1 MADHKGNSGK
11 GFIRKDFH
19 DNRDP
24 ELTLKENGAWF
35 AADPKSNTFLA
46 GRDTYDGPKGSRPPV
61 LQRELI
67 NFGWAAQWS
76 AVLDYFAE
84 LLKKNAY
91 KGKKPLLEKGP
102 TAIAYLPEHGAFAK
116 SVSDFFRCGLLQAVP
131 KHDIANVIELFSFR
145 TNVGKEERV
154 LILYEMLSVSDFPE
168 IDALIRSITK
178 RKGKVIGIGCAVND
192 TFPLQYAFKRVPIVS
207 VLAPEIERFKL
218 GEQGSSDMNAEIIG
232 DPYNPDAWEELIE
245 PKKKKKK
252 G

>member
-19 DNRDP
+19 GNRDP

-35 AADPKSNTFLA
+35 VADPKPGIFLA
-46 GRDTYDGPKGSRPPV
+46 GRDTYEGPKGVRLHL
-61 LQRELI
+61 LQWELI
-67 NFGWAAQWS
+67 NFGWVAQWS

-84 LLKKNAY
+84 LLKKNAF

-102 TAIAYLPEHGAFAK
+102 TAIAYLPEHGAFAE
-116 SVSDFFRCGLLQAVP
+116 SVSRFFKCGLLQAVP
-131 KHDIANVIELFSFR
+131 KHNIANVMELFSFR

-168 IDALIRSITK
+168 IDALIPSITK

-192 TFPLQYAFKRVPIVS
+192 TFPLQDSFMGVPIVS
-207 VLAPEIERFKL
+207 VLAPEIERFKM
-218 GEQGSSDMNAEIIG
+218 GEQGSLDINAEIIG
-232 DPYNPDAWEELIE
+232 DPYDPDVWNDLIE
-245 PKKKKKK
+245 SKKKKKK
-252 G
+252 